1 MSKRWI
7 LLAAFAGIAAVVP
20 LLAWANHADVR
31 DRNDTSGLLDV
42 SRVEVTGSERPV
54 WHILTFNDWTV
65 ERIFDTGFFL
75 VRLDTF
81 GTERYDYYALVRSDG
96 DRLKGTLV
104 RDRSRRPDFNVSRIE
119 VWRPARN
126 SVRVRI
132 PLAKM
137 RIGTGRLTYTW
148 QVQTLFSSG
157 NCRRVCIDDVPDQRG
172 VSERLP
178 GVPPSVPTATPT
190 AGPTATPSPTTT

>member
-7 LLAAFAGIAAVVP
+7 LLAAFAGIAAAVP

-75 VRLDTF
+75 IRLDTF
-81 GTERYDYYALVRSDG
+81 GTERYDYYGLVRSDG
-96 DRLKGTLV
+96 YRLKGTLV
-104 RDRSRRPDFNVSRIE
+104 RDRSRRPDFNVSRID
-119 VWRPARN
+119 VWRPTRS
-126 SVRVRI
+126 SVKARI

-137 RIGTGRLTYTW
+137 RIGTSRLTYTW
-148 QVQTLFSSG
+148 QVQTLFSSD
-157 NCRRVCIDDVPDQRG
+157 NCRRVCIDHAPDRG
-172 VSERLP
+172 GVAERLP
-178 GVPPSVPTATPT
+178 GVPPPVPTETPT
-190 AGPTATPSPTTT
+190 VAPTASPSPTTT